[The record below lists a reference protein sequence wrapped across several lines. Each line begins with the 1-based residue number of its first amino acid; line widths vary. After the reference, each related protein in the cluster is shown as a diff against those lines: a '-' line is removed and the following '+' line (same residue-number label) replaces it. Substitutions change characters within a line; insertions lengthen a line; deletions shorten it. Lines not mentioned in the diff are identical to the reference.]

1 LNTYPEELS
10 TIYIYNTI
18 VRFLKAI
25 LNIFEDV
32 KSEFYLFIINHIS
45 YLDLDE
51 SDKLRYDNVN
61 ISEVY
66 IASLIISLIAE
77 DESKI

>member
-1 LNTYPEELS
+1 
-10 TIYIYNTI
+10 
-18 VRFLKAI
+18 
-25 LNIFEDV
+25 
-32 KSEFYLFIINHIS
+32 
-45 YLDLDE
+45 LDLDE

-77 DESKI
+77 DETEI